1 MENFFLSFMVGVL
14 HRTNIYVNLKIYN
27 YIKVEPLIPYTF
39 MILLGHKS
47 QYALCPQD
55 FNMFCPQD
63 LSFIKVLHLRIFAT
77 SLTLAHASWVYHS
90 LFLKQL
96 SPILTQNHPFISHF
110 LVVKLSN
117 HFSTV
122 IAMPMTISITLFGII
137 SNIHLEIYAFIH
149 SITSSC

>member
-55 FNMFCPQD
+55 VNMFCPQD
-63 LSFIKVLHLRIFAT
+63 LSFIKVDCT
-77 SLTLAHASWVYHS
+77 SVSSQLHS
-90 LFLKQL
+90 LLL
-96 SPILTQNHPFISHF
+96 M
-110 LVVKLSN
+110 LVGYTT
-117 HFSTV
+117 H
-122 IAMPMTISITLFGII
+122 
-137 SNIHLEIYAFIH
+137 
-149 SITSSC
+149 